1 MRIDKY
7 LLFHFNVES
16 RSKAQWLIENGKVKL
31 NGKIVEK
38 GSVIVHENDKIEL
51 ENERE
56 YQIGRGYT
64 KLKNFLLK
72 TDIDLN
78 NKIVLDAGASTGGFS
93 ACALDFGAKMVYA
106 VDVGTNQLHTS
117 LKNHPQVISM
127 ENTDI
132 RNFDFNKL
140 EPPPDTILMDL
151 SFISILKI
159 IPVFYSSCLKKAEY
173 IVLIKPQF
181 ETGKKLN
188 MKNGIITSAS
198 KRNRILTNILLELK
212 ENYPMEIKSVEPT
225 LPEESK
231 SKNVEYFINFRFK

>member
-31 NGKIVEK
+31 NGKIIEK
-38 GSVIVHENDKIEL
+38 GSILVNENDKIEL

-56 YQIGRGYT
+56 YHIGRGYT
-64 KLKNFLLK
+64 KLKNYLLK

-93 ACALDFGAKMVYA
+93 ACVLDFGAKMVYA
-106 VDVGTNQLHTS
+106 VDVGTNQLHES
-117 LKNHPQVISM
+117 LKNHPQIISM

-132 RNFDFNKL
+132 RNLDFKKL
-140 EPPPDTILMDL
+140 EPLPDLVLMDL

-159 IPVFYSSCLKKAEY
+159 IPVFYHSCLKRAEY

-181 ETGKKLN
+181 EAGKKFR

-198 KRNRILTNILLELK
+198 KREKILTSILNELN
-212 ENYPMEIKSVEPT
+212 ENYPMVIKSIENT
-225 LPEESK
+225 LPKDSK
-231 SKNVEYFINFRFK
+231 SKNVEYFIHFNFK

>member
-38 GSVIVHENDKIEL
+38 GSVTVHENDKIEL

-56 YQIGRGYT
+56 FQIGRGYT
-64 KLKNFLLK
+64 KFKNFLLK
-72 TDIDLN
+72 TDLDLN
-78 NKIVLDAGASTGGFS
+78 NKIVLDAGASTGGFT

-106 VDVGTNQLHTS
+106 VDVGTNQLHES
-117 LKNHPQVISM
+117 LKNHPQIISM

-132 RNFDFNKL
+132 RNFDFKKL
-140 EPPPDTILMDL
+140 EPQPDTILMDL

-159 IPVFYSSCLKKAEY
+159 IPVFYNSCLKKAEY
-173 IVLIKPQF
+173 IILIKPQF
-181 ETGKKLN
+181 ETGKKIK
-188 MKNGIITSAS
+188 MKNGIITSAA
-198 KRNRILTNILLELK
+198 KREKILTNILSELK
-212 ENYPMEIKSVEPT
+212 ENYPMEIKSIEST
-225 LPEESK
+225 LPRQSK
-231 SKNVEYFINFRFK
+231 SKNVEYFIHFIFK

>member
-7 LLFHFNVES
+7 LLFHFNVQS

-31 NGKIVEK
+31 NGKIVQK

-72 TDIDLN
+72 TEIDLN
-78 NKIVLDAGASTGGFS
+78 NKIILDAGACTGGFS
-93 ACALDFGAKMVYA
+93 ACALDFGAKLVYA
-106 VDVGTNQLHTS
+106 VDVGTNQLHET
-117 LKNHPQVISM
+117 LKNHPQIIGM

-132 RNFDFNKL
+132 RNFDFKKL
-140 EPPPDTILMDL
+140 VPLPDTVFMDL

-159 IPVFYSSCLKKAEY
+159 IPVFYSSCLRNADY

-181 ETGKKLN
+181 ETGKKIK

-198 KRNRILTNILLELK
+198 KREKILTNILFELK
-212 ENYPMEIKSVEPT
+212 QNYPIEIKSIEST
-225 LPEESK
+225 LPRNSK
-231 SKNVEYFINFRFK
+231 SKNVEYFIYFKFR